1 MEVSL
6 KAGLENVLFHLELEN
21 EGSPKIKQITGTFYV
36 SSPNSE
42 DELQN
47 LGKVRLNDP
56 LFIKLL
62 TNRSKLISNFRL
74 FFKEV
79 ITEMALP
86 NISQQLLL
94 AAGQDQWKYKKQ
106 CVISVQGE

>member
-47 LGKVRLNDP
+47 LWESTLERS
-56 LFIKLL
+56 LFTKLL
-62 TNRSKLISNFRL
+62 TNRSKLISNFQL
-74 FFKEV
+74 FFK
-79 ITEMALP
+79 ALFS
-86 NISQQLLL
+86 NFVAL
-94 AAGQDQWKYKKQ
+94 G
-106 CVISVQGE
+106 